1 MSGRQLK
8 WLTVGLFA
16 SGSVGLLAL
25 SATMSAAPALAD
37 TLAGFGSGGFHGGDG
52 FNGDTALA
60 MGPSGFPVPAPTYV
74 DAANNLY
81 IQTFDPGATPQPL
94 TTPEGLYPITGVKS
108 LTLDPSVAQGEAT
121 LNNAIMQQIGEGNH
135 VDVFGFSQSSTISSL
150 EMSQLHSE
158 DPTAPLNFILVGDP
172 NNPDGGMLERFVGA
186 SIPSF
191 GVTASGAT
199 PSDLYPTEII
209 TNEYDGFA
217 DFPRY
222 PINLL
227 SDLNAYLGILFEHA
241 TYLNESLTNVT
252 DLGTYGDTTYYM
264 VAAESLPLLDLL
276 RWIPGGNPLADLL
289 QPDLSILVNLGYGSI
304 YDGWDPGNPSI
315 PTPFGLF
322 PTNLNWGDVLTA
334 LVQGI
339 PQGISKAIT
348 DIQSG
353 QWTDYSS
360 LQQLL
365 DAAHTFGLTPSDTPT
380 LGELLGA
387 AATYFNGDVP
397 VTPIDWSSPTDIV
410 NGLTSVL
417 STDISTLLPTAD
429 TALALAVSLPNY
441 DASLFVSGLEA
452 GNLLAAIGDPI
463 AADIGVLPLP
473 IGLEAAVLGEAL
485 ATTGYELI
493 GGLIP

>member
-1 MSGRQLK
+1 
-8 WLTVGLFA
+8 
-16 SGSVGLLAL
+16 
-25 SATMSAAPALAD
+25 
-37 TLAGFGSGGFHGGDG
+37 
-52 FNGDTALA
+52 
-60 MGPSGFPVPAPTYV
+60 MGPSGFPVPPPSYV
-74 DAANNLY
+74 DAANDLY
-81 IQTFDPGATPQPL
+81 LHLPSSDALPL

-108 LTLDPSVAQGEAT
+108 LTLDTSVAQGEAT
-121 LNNAIMQQIGEGNH
+121 LNNAIMQQIADGNH
-135 VDVFGFSQSSTISSL
+135 VDVFGYSQSSTISSL
-150 EMSQLHSE
+150 EMSQLAANNVPSN
-158 DPTAPLNFILVGDP
+158 DVSFILVGDP
-172 NNPDGGMLERFVGA
+172 SNPDGGFLERFVGG

-199 PSDLYPTEII
+199 PSDLYPTDIY

-222 PINLL
+222 PIDLL
-227 SDLNAYLGILFEHA
+227 SDLNAYLGILFEHTA
-241 TYLNESLTNVT
+241 YLDEPLSNVT
-252 DLGTYGDTTYYM
+252 DLGTYGDTTYSM
-264 VAAESLPLLDLL
+264 IAAESLPLLDPL

-289 QPDLSILVNLGYGSI
+289 QPDLSVLVNLGYGNI

-322 PTNLNWGDVLTA
+322 PTNINWGDVLTA

-339 PQGISKAIT
+339 PQGIEKAIA

-380 LGELLGA
+380 LVELLGA

-397 VTPIDWSSPTDIV
+397 VTPIDWSSPTDII
-410 NGLTSVL
+410 NGLTSVA

-429 TALALAVSLPNY
+429 TATALAVSLPNY
-441 DASLFVSGLEA
+441 DASLFVDGLEA

-463 AADIGVLPLP
+463 AADIGILPLP
-473 IGLEAAVLGEAL
+473 IGLEAAVIGEAL
-485 ATTGYELI
+485 ATTAYDLI